1 MDGKNVEMS
10 GREEERVKAESWRL
24 KRPTRS
30 HTKVQTARKIEFAF
44 QELERQIP
52 PMSPIATI
60 QTLSPSDIRKECKE
74 MRAYARKLAADKPMA
89 RKFFR
94 AVQVASGQIRPARA
108 KKRVAA

>member
-1 MDGKNVEMS
+1 
-10 GREEERVKAESWRL
+10 
-24 KRPTRS
+24 
-30 HTKVQTARKIEFAF
+30 VQNDRKIEFAF
-44 QELERQIP
+44 QELERQIS